1 MSIVLYIFA
10 IFLHHVSGGFTES
23 QCLLFELEATDMHG
37 HNFMGWEYRY
47 DSCKQYLL
55 GIVKLLLKM
64 VLNLVFKNL
73 SGSMQLLLL
82 NNISVSIHTQLA
94 VMYTI
99 WAS

>member
-1 MSIVLYIFA
+1 
-10 IFLHHVSGGFTES
+10 
-23 QCLLFELEATDMHG
+23 LEATDMHD
-37 HNFMGWEYRY
+37 HDFMGW
-47 DSCKQYLL
+47 
-55 GIVKLLLKM
+55 LLLKM